1 MILGLSLLSGVKA
14 KITTDEALLVRP
26 SVPLVRFFARM
37 RGSRRMD
44 RKAEEETNGSAI
56 RDDDNEASRCLGRAD
71 E

>member
-1 MILGLSLLSGVKA
+1 
-14 KITTDEALLVRP
+14 
-26 SVPLVRFFARM
+26 M

-56 RDDDNEASRCLGRAD
+56 RDDENEASRRLGRAG